1 MAMNANQDLGQR
13 GENAAVRY
21 LTGLGWS
28 VLARN
33 WRCVGGEL
41 DIVAHDGRQHVV
53 CEVKTRRSV
62 AYGTPADAITR
73 DKADRL
79 RRLSQRWAA
88 EHGVRA
94 DRIRIDLIGLV
105 GGGPAGFTVDHQR
118 EVA

>member
-1 MAMNANQDLGQR
+1 MNANQDLGQR

-33 WRCVGGEL
+33 WRCAGGEL
-41 DIVAHDGRQHVV
+41 DIVAHDGHQHVV

-88 EHGVRA
+88 EHGVRG

-105 GGGPAGFTVDHQR
+105 GGGLAGFTVDHQR